1 MTIPN
6 YQITQQIDDKK
17 MTESKQSIKNY
28 SEIAI
33 AERAKLAS
41 QSPEELVSEI
51 IRLRSELE
59 KSENNYKNAGKAFEA
74 EKDKL
79 KNIFEAIQDG
89 IYIVNWECDIEYVN
103 LVLVKQF
110 GPYQG
115 RKCYAYFHN
124 RDEICPWCKNAEVHA
139 GNTVHWEWTSASGIT
154 FDLLDTPLKN
164 QDGTISKLE
173 LFRDISD
180 RKKIADELQKSH
192 DTLGQRIKEIKCL
205 YSISNLAGEMGISL
219 EEILQETLEIIPP
232 SWQYPSITSAKIVVE
247 GQEFNTA
254 NFQNTVWLQ
263 NSDIVIKG
271 QKIGS
276 VEVYYLEEKPESD
289 EGPFM
294 REERDLINTIGIQ
307 LGRIIENKQ
316 AEEALAKRTQELS
329 DALDHLKTT
338 QRQLV
343 ESEKMA
349 SLGRLVAG
357 IAHEINTPIGIGVTA
372 ASTLADRTTE
382 TVTAYDNKQLKGSAL
397 KAYFNTAQISSNLV
411 LNNLNRAAEL
421 IQSFKQVAVDQ
432 SNLEKRS
439 FAVKKYLQ
447 DILIS
452 LKPHLKKTPHQITV
466 NGDEQIEINT
476 YPGAFSQIMTN
487 LVMNSLRHAYPKG
500 ETGNLCFELK
510 LDSEHLIVEYS
521 DDGCGIPPENLA
533 KIFEPFFTTARAQGG
548 TGLGLHIV
556 FNLVTQKLNGTIRC
570 ESALGQGTTFFIEIP
585 Y

>member
-1 MTIPN
+1 
-6 YQITQQIDDKK
+6 
-17 MTESKQSIKNY
+17 MTESKQSLKNY

-33 AERAKLAS
+33 AEQAKLAS
-41 QSPEELVSEI
+41 QSPEKLVSEI
-51 IRLRSELE
+51 LRLRSELE
-59 KSENNYKNAGKAFEA
+59 KSDNNYQNAGKAFEA

-289 EGPFM
+289 EGPFL
-294 REERDLINTIGIQ
+294 REERDLVNTIGIQ

-316 AEEALAKRTQELS
+316 AEEVLAKRTHELS
-329 DALDHLKTT
+329 DALDNLKTT
-338 QRQLV
+338 QQVQLV
-343 ESEKMA
+343 EAEKMA
-349 SLGRLVAG
+349 SLGGLVAG
-357 IAHEINTPIGIGVTA
+357 VTHEINTPIGIGVTA
-372 ASTLADRTTE
+372 ASTLADRTIE
-382 TVTAYDNKQLKGSAL
+382 AATAYDNRQLKGSAL
-397 KAYFNTAQISSNLV
+397 KAYFNIAQSSSNLL
-411 LNNLNRAAEL
+411 LNNLNRAADL

-466 NGDEQIEINT
+466 NGDEQIEINS

-487 LVMNSLRHAYPKG
+487 LVMNSLRHAYSTF
-500 ETGNLCFELK
+500 EAGNLRFEFK

-521 DDGCGIPPENLA
+521 DDGCGIPPENRD
-533 KIFEPFFTTARAQGG
+533 KIFEPFFTTARAKGG

-556 FNLVTQKLNGTIRC
+556 FNLVTQKLQGTIDVQS
-570 ESALGQGTTFFIEIP
+570 EVGVGTTFILNLPLQINNKG
-585 Y
+585 

>member
-1 MTIPN
+1 VKSYFVTIPN

-349 SLGRLVAG
+349 SLGRLVA
-357 IAHEINTPIGIGVTA
+357 A
-372 ASTLADRTTE
+372 
-382 TVTAYDNKQLKGSAL
+382 
-397 KAYFNTAQISSNLV
+397 LV
-411 LNNLNRAAEL
+411 LVSQR
-421 IQSFKQVAVDQ
+421 
-432 SNLEKRS
+432 
-439 FAVKKYLQ
+439 
-447 DILIS
+447 
-452 LKPHLKKTPHQITV
+452 HLP
-466 NGDEQIEINT
+466 
-476 YPGAFSQIMTN
+476 
-487 LVMNSLRHAYPKG
+487 
-500 ETGNLCFELK
+500 
-510 LDSEHLIVEYS
+510 
-521 DDGCGIPPENLA
+521 
-533 KIFEPFFTTARAQGG
+533 
-548 TGLGLHIV
+548 
-556 FNLVTQKLNGTIRC
+556 
-570 ESALGQGTTFFIEIP
+570 
-585 Y
+585 

>member
-1 MTIPN
+1 
-6 YQITQQIDDKK
+6 
-17 MTESKQSIKNY
+17 MTESTDKQSIKNY
-28 SEIAI
+28 SDIAI
-33 AERAKLAS
+33 AEQAKLAS
-41 QSPEELVSEI
+41 QNPEEWVSEI

-103 LVLVKQF
+103 PVLVKQF

-124 RDEICPWCKNAEVHA
+124 RDEICPWCKNAEIHA

-192 DTLGQRIKEIKCL
+192 DTLGERIKEIKCL
-205 YSISNLAGEMGISL
+205 YSISNLAEKKGLSI
-219 EEILQETLEIIPP
+219 EEILQGTLEIIPP
-232 SWQYPSITSAKIVVE
+232 SWQYPSITEAKIMVDGE
-247 GQEFNTA
+247 EFKTA
-254 NFQNTVWLQ
+254 NFKKTVWFQ
-263 NSDIVIKG
+263 NSDIVIKD
-271 QKIGS
+271 QKRGC
-276 VEVYYLEEKPESD
+276 VEVCYLEEKPESD
-289 EGPFM
+289 EGPFLQ
-294 REERDLINTIGIQ
+294 EERNLINTIGIQ

-329 DALDHLKTT
+329 TALDHLKTT

-349 SLGRLVAG
+349 SLGGLVAG
-357 IAHEINTPIGIGVTA
+357 VAHEINTPIGIAVTA
-372 ASTLADRTTE
+372 ASTLADRTTDAA
-382 TVTAYDNKQLKGSAL
+382 TAYDNKQLKGSAL
-397 KAYFNTAQISSNLV
+397 KTYFNLAKTSSNLV
-411 LNNLNRAAEL
+411 LNNLNRASEL

-432 SNLEKRS
+432 SNLDKRS
-439 FAVKKYLQ
+439 FAVKKYIQ
-447 DILIS
+447 DILIN
-452 LKPHLKKTPHQITV
+452 LKSHLKKTPHQITV
-466 NGDEQIEINT
+466 NGDEQISINS

-487 LVMNSLRHAYPKG
+487 LVMNSVRHAYPKG
-500 ETGNLCFELK
+500 EAGNLHFELK
-510 LDSEHLIVEYS
+510 WDSERLMIEYS

-570 ESALGQGTTFFIEIP
+570 ESLKGQGTTFFIEIP
-585 Y
+585 NEFTVISYQ

>member
-1 MTIPN
+1 VKSYFVTIPN

-357 IAHEINTPIGIGVTA
+357 IAIGIGVTA

-439 FAVKKYLQ
+439 FAVKKYIQ

-510 LDSEHLIVEYS
+510 WDSEHLMLEYS
-521 DDGCGIPPENLA
+521 DDGCGIPTENLA